1 MMNEIGIFYIATG
14 VYKLFFQN
22 FLDSLK
28 NLFKG
33 YNKQLI
39 VISDGLEEYDHKKY
53 GETLITVENFINYP
67 YPFINTNKFQIVD
80 HYAKKYNIENI
91 LYFDCETIINEYNDD
106 IDNFLLNKIN
116 EGKFVSM
123 YSEYFQK
130 SDIQNF
136 MWGTD
141 FISFYGKYNNG
152 FNDFDLMN
160 RNVLLNKDY
169 KWIQTSFFFT
179 KYDLLHY
186 FAEKIKSL
194 VNYNRILNMK
204 LNFTDETWFNY
215 LNCYYDGNK
224 VYGDYFNDIIDKN
237 GINKDLDLSHVF
249 FKYKYSIPKEKTFI
263 KFGTNNKFE
272 VFILYNEDS
281 MEFIEKV
288 NKFFIKNFNN
298 IKISGYGTPVYEP
311 DFHFDH
317 YKYYTPIF
325 YRFINVFDYWF
336 ENNNVDIIKEKKFYY
351 DLININK
358 QVYIENA
365 AININ
370 DLPDVYGFVNH
381 INDSSLNFDYN
392 EFYNGEYDYIEGKSF
407 NDLNNVNDVDFV
419 IFSTKYI
426 NAYFNNDINFI
437 PKIYKLK

>member
-14 VYKLFFQN
+14 VYKSFFQN

-53 GETLITVENFINYP
+53 GETLVSVENFINYP

-141 FISFYGKYNNG
+141 FISSYGKYNNG

-160 RNVLLNKDY
+160 RNILLNKDY

-215 LNCYYDGNK
+215 LNCYYDGDK

-281 MEFIEKV
+281 MEFIEKI

-325 YRFINVFDYWF
+325 YRFINVFDNWF
-336 ENNNVDIIKEKKFYY
+336 KNNNVDIIKEKKFYY

-370 DLPDVYGFVNH
+370 DLPDVYGIVNH
-381 INDSSLNFDYN
+381 INDLSLNFDYI

-407 NDLNNVNDVDFV
+407 NDLNNMNDIDFV

-426 NAYFNNDINFI
+426 NAHFNNDINFM
-437 PKIYKLK
+437 PKIYKLN